1 MAAAHPS
8 VAIVDDDDTV
18 RRALRRLVVSLSYDA
33 MSFSSAEE
41 FFDSLPR
48 GMPSCALMD
57 LHMPTLK
64 GLDALRLM
72 RDQGMS
78 VPVIIITGLDQPG
91 MREKCLAAGASA
103 YLTKPA
109 GREEIAIAIEAAITG
124 HRQHRT

>member
-1 MAAAHPS
+1 MTAAHPS
-8 VAIVDDDDTV
+8 VAIVDDNDTV

-33 MSFSSAEE
+33 LIFSSAEE
-41 FFDSLPR
+41 FLASLHLAT
-48 GMPSCALMD
+48 PSCALMD

-72 RDQGMS
+72 RNQGMG

-91 MREKCLAAGASA
+91 MREKCLEAGASA

-109 GREEIAIAIEAAITG
+109 GREEIAAAIATAIA
-124 HRQHRT
+124 RQPR

>member
-1 MAAAHPS
+1 MMAAAHPS

-33 MSFSSAEE
+33 ASYSSADE
-41 FFDSLPR
+41 FLASLSL

-64 GLDALRLM
+64 GLDVLRLL
-72 RDQGMS
+72 RDHRVN

-91 MREKCLAAGASA
+91 MREKCIAAGASA

-109 GREEIAIAIEAAITG
+109 GRAEIASAIETAIG
-124 HRQHRT
+124 EQSR